1 MLLCGAMGLIFHY
14 TYIRSE
20 EKLQKIWKNYVLFQ
34 IIDTNEELNK
44 EIKDVLSKH
53 DRTIDSGNIK
63 EVMSII
69 TKGLEGRKLNDNSK
83 SKLKDLGFEEE
94 QIDRIEAIAVKLI
107 GIEFRGEFDP
117 SEPINKANEILMLV
131 LSGLIITIGI
141 IFIFNYKKNRYV

>member
-1 MLLCGAMGLIFHY
+1 M
-14 TYIRSE
+14 
-20 EKLQKIWKNYVLFQ
+20 
-34 IIDTNEELNK
+34 
-44 EIKDVLSKH
+44 SKH